1 MTLKEFIEQN
11 PNATLNMMT
20 PGGYVLLT
28 PEHSKNL
35 LHGDGVNAHAGSS
48 DARTVIQAAELLPQ
62 EVVRCQAHKS
72 EPDYFFLLT
81 AWEQEQAASNQ
92 QMGGMQM

>member
-28 PEHSKNL
+28 PERSQNL
-35 LHGDGVNAHAGSS
+35 LHGECVSAHAGSS
-48 DARTVIQAAELLPQ
+48 DVRTVIQAAELLPQ
-62 EVVRCQAHKS
+62 EVVRCQPHKS
-72 EPDYFFLLT
+72 APDYFYLLT
-81 AWEQEQAASNQ
+81 AWEQEQAVSNQ
-92 QMGGMQM
+92 QMGGMQT

>member
-28 PEHSKNL
+28 PELFQKL
-35 LHGDGVNAHAGSS
+35 LHGEGVIAHAGCS
-48 DARTVIQAAELLPQ
+48 DVRTVIPAAELLPQ
-62 EVVRCQAHKS
+62 EVVSCNAHKS
-72 EPDYFFLLT
+72 EQNYFYLLT
-81 AWEQEQAASNQ
+81 AWEQEQAVSNQ
-92 QMGGMQM
+92 QMSGMQM

>member
-1 MTLKEFIEQN
+1 MTLKESIEQN

-28 PEHSKNL
+28 PERSQSLFHRE
-35 LHGDGVNAHAGSS
+35 GVNAHAGCS
-48 DARTVIQAAELLPQ
+48 DVRTAIQATELLPQ

-72 EPDYFFLLT
+72 EPDYFYLLT
-81 AWEQEQAASNQ
+81 AWEQEQAVPNQ

>member
-28 PEHSKNL
+28 PELSQNL
-35 LHGDGVNAHAGSS
+35 LHGEGVNAHAGCS
-48 DARTVIQAAELLPQ
+48 DVRTVIQAAVLLPQ
-62 EVVRCQAHKS
+62 EVLHCQPHKS
-72 EPDYFFLLT
+72 KPDYFYLLT
-81 AWEQEQAASNQ
+81 AWAQEQAVSNQ
-92 QMGGMQM
+92 QMSGMQM

>member
-11 PNATLNMMT
+11 PDATLNMMT

-28 PEHSKNL
+28 PELSQSL
-35 LHGDGVNAHAGSS
+35 LHGVGVNAHAGSS
-48 DARTVIQAAELLPQ
+48 DVRIAIQAAELLPQ
-62 EVVRCQAHKS
+62 EVVSCTPHKS
-72 EPDYFFLLT
+72 EPNYFYLFT
-81 AWEQEQAASNQ
+81 AWVQEQAVSNQ

>member
-11 PNATLNMMT
+11 PSATLNMMT

-28 PEHSKNL
+28 PECSQNL
-35 LHGDGVNAHAGSS
+35 LHGESVTAHAGCS

-72 EPDYFFLLT
+72 EPDHFYLLT
-81 AWEQEQAASNQ
+81 AWEQEQAIFNQ